1 MDNAA
6 FIHGNLDDFGL
17 RPHTFR
23 VLCHVARRGQCFASI
38 ASIANTCRINADTV
52 RKALKLLVQ
61 AKLLNVQYRKGQT
74 NIYKVNHLQIL
85 NEPLRKEGS
94 TPYEKKGVHPYEKK
108 GVHPYEKRGGKVNP
122 SKSIPLSKGH
132 QVESKMNHN
141 VLLIELG
148 KQITALEKSSK
159 EYRDRHCGEAAGGE
173 YIWTAG
179 CKPRYQEMMSELKV
193 LKEGRK
199 KILMKQLP

>member
-74 NIYKVNHLQIL
+74 NIYEVNHLQIL

-94 TPYEKKGVHPYEKK
+94 TPYEKK

-132 QVESKMNHN
+132 QTETKMNHN

-148 KQITALEKSSK
+148 KTITAMEKACK

-173 YIWTAG
+173 YIWTTG
-179 CKPRYQEMMSELKV
+179 CEPHYLKMKSELKA
-193 LKEGRK
+193 LKEKHK
-199 KILMKQLP
+199 KILMA